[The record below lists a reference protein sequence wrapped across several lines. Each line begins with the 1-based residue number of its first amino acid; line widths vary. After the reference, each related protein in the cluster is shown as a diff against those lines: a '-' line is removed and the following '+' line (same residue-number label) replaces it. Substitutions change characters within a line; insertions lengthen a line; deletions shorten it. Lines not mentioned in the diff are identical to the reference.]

1 MLILSISGYASH
13 ILGSMLTDSLV
24 YALASYLNK
33 VRVSFFPP
41 VSYGLHM
48 HAVSEDCSYF
58 YKYLFYCTVDNTA
71 VNFPGDATV
80 AKHAIVTNRVV
91 QFVSPERANS
101 LS

>member
-1 MLILSISGYASH
+1 
-13 ILGSMLTDSLV
+13 
-24 YALASYLNK
+24 
-33 VRVSFFPP
+33 
-41 VSYGLHM
+41 M